1 MRFQSRSA
9 LAREFLLIKKGENF
23 YSAPTTLNKQ
33 VTRAVV
39 VVVSVVLDFML
50 TDRAGII
57 TRGEVAYNL
66 ETRLH

>member
-1 MRFQSRSA
+1 MLCDLSLAVLS

-39 VVVSVVLDFML
+39 VVVGVVGVLDFML

-57 TRGEVAYNL
+57 RGK
-66 ETRLH
+66 

>member
-1 MRFQSRSA
+1 MLCDFSLALLS

-23 YSAPTTLNKQ
+23 YSAPATLNKQ

-39 VVVSVVLDFML
+39 VVGVLDFML

-57 TRGEVAYNL
+57 RGK
-66 ETRLH
+66 

>member
-39 VVVSVVLDFML
+39 VVVLDFML

>member
-1 MRFQSRSA
+1 MLCDFSLALLS

-39 VVVSVVLDFML
+39 VVVVGVLDFML

-57 TRGEVAYNL
+57 RGK
-66 ETRLH
+66 